1 MSRPSSVIILG
12 EDNAHVESVY
22 RAITREIGVV
32 GGRVRKLPA
41 RAGRGD
47 ASKYVLDNVQ
57 KEANALRRGPTS
69 ARLIV
74 CLDAD
79 AKTVEKRR
87 EELRDRV
94 SIAGLDDQRRSGSIV
109 YVIPKRNIET
119 WREFG
124 RCQTV
129 DEETNYKKRERRAA
143 WTSENIGL
151 VGALLGRAVIPKENP
166 PPSLVQSRL
175 ELRNKVCQA

>member
-22 RAITREIGVV
+22 RAITREIGIV

-57 KEANALRRGPTS
+57 KEADALRRGPAS

-79 AKTVEKRR
+79 GKTVEKRR
-87 EELRDRV
+87 EELCDRV
-94 SIAGLDDQRRSGSIV
+94 SIAGLDDQRQSGSIV

-129 DEETNYKKRERRAA
+129 DEETNYKRVGRTA
-143 WTSENIGL
+143 WNSEDLKL

-166 PPSLVQSRL
+166 PPSLGRSRL
-175 ELRNKVCQA
+175 ELRDKVRPA

>member
-1 MSRPSSVIILG
+1 MSGPSSVIILG
-12 EDNAHVESVY
+12 EDNAHVGSVY
-22 RAITREIGVV
+22 RAITREIGVD

-57 KEANALRRGPTS
+57 KEANALRRGPAS

-79 AKTVEKRR
+79 AITVEKRR

-94 SIAGLDDQRRSGSIV
+94 SIDGLDDQTRSGSIV
-109 YVIPKRNIET
+109 YVVPKRNIET
-119 WREFG
+119 WLEFG

-129 DEETNYKKRERRAA
+129 DEETNYKKGRRAP
-143 WTSENIGL
+143 WSSDDIRL
-151 VGALLGRAVIPKENP
+151 VGALLGRKIIPKENP
-166 PPSLVQSRL
+166 PPSLGLSRCELL
-175 ELRNKVCQA
+175 EKIRHA